1 MKTHKYQ
8 CNPVFIILLY
18 ILFVSC
24 QEITPDPKSIRA
36 EKLQT
41 ILDQTLAKY
50 NGKGVS
56 ATIIFDEQDHWSAT
70 SGISFGSTALSTDM
84 VLCTGSVTKSYM
96 AALCLKLANDG
107 WFSLDD
113 SLKNWLSDYPNIDNS
128 ITIKQLLYNTSGVF
142 NISDNTELWEAVFR
156 EPSRLWTPDEIL
168 SGYLDEPYADP
179 GTGWYYSNTNYLLLG
194 MITEEATG
202 SQVSD
207 LLRDHFFDPLGL
219 NQTYFAI
226 EDELPSNSAHG
237 WFNLSGNGAED
248 VSLISQN
255 GIYSA
260 LWSSASIF
268 STSENLARW
277 CSDLFEGKVLDE
289 ESLAQMLDPCC
300 TMPGTTN
307 VVCAMGLFLIS
318 SNNSTGVE
326 MIGYTGRTFGYLT
339 SMFYLPGNGISIAVM
354 INEDNAQLLDEI
366 TTTLILEV
374 LE

>member
-1 MKTHKYQ
+1 MKTHKYH
-8 CNPVFIILLY
+8 CNPAYIILLS

-24 QEITPDPKSIRA
+24 QETTPDPKSIRA
-36 EKLQT
+36 AKLQT
-41 ILDQTLAKY
+41 ILDHTLAKY
-50 NGKGVS
+50 DGKGIS

-70 SGISFGSTALSTDM
+70 SGISFGSIALSTDM

-96 AALCLKLANDG
+96 AALCLKLADDS

-113 SLKNWLSDYPNIDNS
+113 SLKNWLPDYPNIDNS

-142 NISDNTELWEAVFR
+142 NISDNTELWEAVFS

-168 SGYLDEPYADP
+168 SGYLDEPYGDP

-194 MITEEATG
+194 MIIEEATG

-207 LLRDHFFDPLGL
+207 LLRDLFFDPLRL

-226 EDELPSNSAHG
+226 EDELPSNFAHG

-277 CSDLFEGKVLDE
+277 CADLFEGKVLNE

-300 TMPGTTN
+300 TLPGTTD
-307 VVCAMGLFLIS
+307 VGCAMGLFLLS

-326 MIGYTGRTFGYLT
+326 LIGYNGRTFGYLT
-339 SMFYLPGNGISIAVM
+339 SMFFLPGNGMSISVM
-354 INEDNAQLLDEI
+354 INEDNTQLLDEI